1 MTVRP
6 LARQRR
12 HTFYFLQTIRGFSPV
27 FLDTDVD
34 MTRVQQVREAAR
46 DSGRRYSA
54 VACVILA
61 AARALAAHPQ
71 ANAAILGTLRPRIVT
86 YDHVDV
92 KVALDKR
99 LDGERVVLSALLK
112 GAQAAGLDE
121 IQRQLEHYREGDAD
135 DMPEF
140 APVRRLQRLPVAV
153 GSRAFRRVVR
163 PLPARHQVMG
173 TLAVSSLGHRP
184 VDGFHSVGGTTITL
198 GLGQIAERPV
208 VRDGQVVPAPVMRLN
223 LAFDHRVVDGA
234 EAADLLADI
243 KTRIEEFHHPLTPGT
258 DGRAAALEDAV

>member
-1 MTVRP
+1 VTVRP

-12 HTFYFLQTIRGFSPV
+12 HTFYFLQTIRGFAPV

-34 MTRVQQVREAAR
+34 MTLVQEARKAAR

-54 VACVILA
+54 VACTILA
-61 AARALAAHPQ
+61 AARALAAHPH

-86 YDHVDV
+86 YEHVDV
-92 KVALDKR
+92 KVALDKT

-112 GAQAAGLDE
+112 GVDTADLDE
-121 IQRQLEHYREGDAD
+121 IQAQLEHYRGGDAD

-140 APVRRLQRLPVAV
+140 APVRRLQRLPVPL

-163 PLPARHQVMG
+163 PLSGRHRVMG

-184 VDGFHSVGGTTITL
+184 VNGFHSVGGTTVTL

-208 VRDGQVVPAPVMRLN
+208 VRAGQVVSAPVMRLN

-234 EAADLLADI
+234 EAADLLSDI
-243 KTRIEEFHHPLTPGT
+243 KTGIEEFQDPLVHSA
-258 DGRAAALEDAV
+258 DGPAMSLGDAV

>member
-46 DSGRRYSA
+46 DGGRRYSA

-71 ANAAILGTLRPRIVT
+71 ANAAILGTLRPRIVA

-92 KVALDKR
+92 KVALDKT

-112 GAQAAGLDE
+112 GADAAGLDE
-121 IQRQLEHYREGDAD
+121 IQEQLEHYRQGDAD
-135 DMPEF
+135 AMPEF
-140 APVRRLQRLPVAV
+140 APVRRLQRLPVPV

-163 PLPARHQVMG
+163 PLSGRHQVMG

-208 VRDGQVVPAPVMRLN
+208 VRDGRVVSAPVMRLN

-234 EAADLLADI
+234 EAADLLSDI
-243 KTRIEEFHHPLTPGT
+243 RTGLEDFRHPSAQDT